1 MGIHLLRCVHGNE
14 HMGTHDV
21 VHDTFV
27 AIMRDVGFH
36 VGEKQLHAFLSSMFN
51 SFHWWIDIVLTKN
64 DIHTLADIVI
74 AYLTWMDLLPWY
86 CVIQRFIASDVVQ
99 AKERSYRD

>member
-51 SFHWWIDIVLTKN
+51 SFH
-64 DIHTLADIVI
+64 
-74 AYLTWMDLLPWY
+74 
-86 CVIQRFIASDVVQ
+86 
-99 AKERSYRD
+99 